1 MKAFWVF
8 ILHSLYYKDNEGCC
22 PVSLKHTGVAPLFFI
37 ICDYKID
44 VIFYKI
50 YGYKT
55 NEGNKNNFYRK
66 DVKMSIFSRL
76 FGKSTNNIP
85 SVCTVDIKRYAGTWY
100 EIARLPNNF
109 EKGLKNV
116 TATYNIQSDEKI
128 EVINSGVKNG
138 KKKVARGVA
147 WLRNKNCTGE
157 LFVSFFW
164 IFKSEYNIIR
174 LDEKNYSFAVVT
186 SSTMNYLW
194 ILSKTPKISNE
205 LYNDLISYAASK
217 GFDVSKIE

>member
-1 MKAFWVF
+1 M
-8 ILHSLYYKDNEGCC
+8 NEN
-22 PVSLKHTGVAPLFFI
+22 KNFI
-37 ICDYKID
+37 IERM
-44 VIFYKI
+44 F
-50 YGYKT
+50 
-55 NEGNKNNFYRK
+55 
-66 DVKMSIFSRL
+66 KMGIFSTL
-76 FGKSTNNIP
+76 FGKSTKNIP
-85 SVCTVDIKRYAGTWY
+85 SVCNVDIKSYTGTWY

-109 EKGLKNV
+109 EKGLENV
-116 TATYNIQSDEKI
+116 TATYNIQNDDKI

-138 KKKVARGVA
+138 KKKVTRGVA

-194 ILSKTPKISNE
+194 ILSRTPKISNE
-205 LYNDLISYAASK
+205 LYNDLISYVASK